1 MKAPSRVAV
10 ALGEGVGTNL
20 KIVLDPLHTFHLP
33 RQFGRAGLALGP
45 WNRTRQRNRSPFG
58 GDQDSRQSAG
68 MVPGQQRFHIRRYHI
83 VFGHVRL
90 SGIHRQ

>member
-1 MKAPSRVAV
+1 MKPPSRAAL

-20 KIVLDPLHTFHLP
+20 KIVLDPLYTLHLP

-45 WNRTRQRNRSPFG
+45 WNRTRQRHRSPFS

-68 MVPGQQRFHIRRYHI
+68 MVLSQLRFHIRRYYT
-83 VFGHVRL
+83 VFGHV
-90 SGIHRQ
+90 

>member
-58 GDQDSRQSAG
+58 GDQEARSLTWPAICPSL
-68 MVPGQQRFHIRRYHI
+68 VSPLIRSTVNRP
-83 VFGHVRL
+83 
-90 SGIHRQ
+90 